1 MRRTV
6 TGAAALAT
14 AVLLLTGCGG
24 SGKDSGQGQGSDKAA
39 SPSAP
44 SAAKTADKATHTVTL
59 QVTGE
64 GSTMV
69 MYNLSSDGS
78 GTQKLPWTKTETIHL
93 TPAEQ
98 RVGYLVSVVPGSVQ
112 GTGGMLKMASCV
124 IKVDGKQVADNNGG
138 KTNKP
143 CEYKV
148 K

>member
-6 TGAAALAT
+6 TVAAALAT
-14 AVLLLTGCGG
+14 AALLLTGCGG
-24 SGKDSGQGQGSDKAA
+24 SGKDSASGKAA
-39 SPSAP
+39 SPSVP

-59 QVTGE
+59 QVAGE

-93 TPAEQ
+93 TAAEQ

-112 GTGGMLKMASCV
+112 GTGGTLKMASCM
-124 IKVDGKQVADNNGG
+124 IKVDGRQVTDNDGG
-138 KTNKP
+138 KSNKP

-148 K
+148 R

>member
-14 AVLLLTGCGG
+14 TALLLTGCGGG
-24 SGKDSGQGQGSDKAA
+24 SGKDSGQGGGKAA
-39 SPSAP
+39 SPSA
-44 SAAKTADKATHTVTL
+44 SAAAKPADKATHTVTL

-64 GSTMV
+64 GSTTV
-69 MYNLSSDGS
+69 MYNLSSDGA
-78 GTQKLPWTKTETIHL
+78 GTQKLPWTKTENIHL
-93 TPAEQ
+93 TAAEQ

-112 GTGGMLKMASCV
+112 GTGGMLKMASCS
-124 IKVDGKQVADNNGG
+124 IKVDGKQVADNDGG

-148 K
+148 R